1 MNVTAVPIEFLGW
14 SILPVINIGDIAAI
28 VALILSPMI
37 FWIGYRRRMKSDE
50 LRIRSNQLQISL
62 ELMDRILTEDER
74 LDAYL
79 DRTRKDSPQDDYEEY
94 SETKHLALI
103 NDVLTGCDYFGYVI
117 DEKEIDRAKVI
128 RRYSTRIFEIWRD
141 LNIDGYY
148 TIERLDKRFPNKQYP
163 LYVRRLINRHYE
175 LIKSVMEY
183 WQRAY

>member
-1 MNVTAVPIEFLGW
+1 MNATAVPIEFLGW
-14 SILPVINIGDIAAI
+14 SILPVIDIGDIAAI

-79 DRTRKDSPQDDYEEY
+79 DRTRKDSSQDDYEEY

-103 NDVLTGCDYFGYVI
+103 NDVLTGCDYFGCY
-117 DEKEIDRAKVI
+117 R
-128 RRYSTRIFEIWRD
+128 
-141 LNIDGYY
+141 
-148 TIERLDKRFPNKQYP
+148 
-163 LYVRRLINRHYE
+163 
-175 LIKSVMEY
+175 
-183 WQRAY
+183 